1 MSNDTELKEKEN
13 VNEDVYDKDLLDQ
26 LLQDGDIDA
35 FREEFL
41 SMHNYEQSE
50 YFEDTMKKNGKRYSN
65 SYLLV
70 KLLISST
77 I

>member
-50 YFEDTMKKNGKRYSN
+50 YFEDTDEENGKRYSN